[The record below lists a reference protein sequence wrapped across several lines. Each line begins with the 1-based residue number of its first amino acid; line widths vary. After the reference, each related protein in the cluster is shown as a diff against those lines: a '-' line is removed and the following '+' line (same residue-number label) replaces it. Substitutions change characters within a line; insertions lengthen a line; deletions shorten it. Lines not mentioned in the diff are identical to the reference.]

1 MSINGEAKP
10 HLLYEPEET
19 AVALRIGRT
28 YLHQL
33 KSMNEIG
40 YIKIGR
46 RLRFRRKDLDEYI
59 EKLAKKAAREIKR
72 NTFH

>member
-10 HLLYEPEET
+10 HLLYALEET

-46 RLRFRRKDLDEYI
+46 RLRFRRKNLDDHI